1 MTRERLTWRDH
12 ELCRFIDMS
21 AEKKP
26 SVNREFRVGLV
37 SLFFSFDNVQTS
49 PMTNIRLTEHT

>member
-1 MTRERLTWRDH
+1 MN
-12 ELCRFIDMS
+12 S
-21 AEKKP
+21 AVLLICLPKKKP

-37 SLFFSFDNVQTS
+37 SLFFSLDNVQTS